1 MTTLTARS
9 WGWQFAARPAP
20 ALSNISFEI
29 AQGERVLLLG
39 ASGVGKSTL
48 LRALAG
54 VLGEDEGTATGE
66 LLIDSVVPEQSRG
79 TVGLVLQDPE
89 NQVIL
94 ERVGDDVAFGC
105 ENLGVPR
112 EEIWT
117 RVESTLGLVG
127 LKVPLDHSTSHLSG
141 GQKQRLAL
149 AGVLAMQPAVIA
161 LDEPTANLDPEGAR
175 ALKKAVTSVANA
187 TGATVVMVEH
197 RVDLWWDFATRIIVL
212 GPAGVLWD
220 GKPGSLPK
228 ETAVVLEA
236 AGVWLPHTKVSQRA
250 LNSDVAR
257 SKEPTVLLSAQNLR
271 AGYPG
276 GDAGQSLTFDVRSG
290 EVLAITGP
298 NGVGKTALALTLGG
312 LISPHSGELNAAASL
327 QDGARSVQAISWRSK
342 ELLSRIGSVFQA
354 PEQQF
359 ISGTVREELAAGPR
373 ALELSLNE
381 VSARVDEL
389 LVRLHLTE
397 FAQAHPFTLS
407 GGQQRRLSVG
417 TALATKSKVL
427 ILDEPTF
434 GQDALTWAQM
444 VALIAELRDEGHAIV
459 AITHDQDFVSAIADR
474 VLELG
479 VGNENN

>member
-1 MTTLTARS
+1 MTTLSAKG
-9 WGWQFAARPAP
+9 WGWQFAARSSP

-54 VLGEDEGTATGE
+54 VLGEDEGTSQGS
-66 LLIDSVVPEQSRG
+66 LLANGVSPESSRG

-117 RVESTLGLVG
+117 RVAKALDLVG
-127 LKVPLDHSTSHLSG
+127 LDVPLERSTSQLSG

-149 AGVLAMQPAVIA
+149 AGVLAMQPEIIA
-161 LDEPTANLDPEGAR
+161 LDEPTANLDPTGAS
-175 ALKKAVTSVANA
+175 ALKAAVRAVAEA

-197 RVDLWWDFATRIIVL
+197 RVDMWWDFATRIIVL
-212 GPAGVLWD
+212 GAGGVLWD
-220 GKPGSLPK
+220 GAPSALPA
-228 ETAVVLEA
+228 ETATVLEEV
-236 AGVWLPHTKVSQRA
+236 GVWLPHKSIPAAQKLVST
-250 LNSDVAR
+250 S
-257 SKEPTVLLSAQNLR
+257 VLLRAQELR
-271 AGYPG
+271 AGYPESVPG
-276 GDAGQSLTFDVRSG
+276 EELSFEVLAG
-290 EVLAITGP
+290 EVLAITGA

-312 LISPHSGELNAAASL
+312 LIPPLGGDLAASPEL
-327 QDGARSVQAISWRSK
+327 QGTVRHSAPISWRSK
-342 ELLSRIGSVFQA
+342 QLLSRIGSVFQA

-359 ISGTVREELAAGPR
+359 IAGSVREELAAGPR
-373 ALELSLNE
+373 ALGVTKLDIDT
-381 VSARVDEL
+381 RVEEL
-389 LVRLHLTE
+389 LHRLHLTE
-397 FAQAHPFTLS
+397 LADAHPFTLS

-417 TALATKSKVL
+417 TALATKPRVL

-434 GQDALTWAQM
+434 GQDARTWDEM
-444 VALIAELRDEGHAIV
+444 VALISELRDEGHAIV
-459 AITHDQDFVSAIADR
+459 AITHDPDFVAAVADR

-479 VGNENN
+479 VDNEND